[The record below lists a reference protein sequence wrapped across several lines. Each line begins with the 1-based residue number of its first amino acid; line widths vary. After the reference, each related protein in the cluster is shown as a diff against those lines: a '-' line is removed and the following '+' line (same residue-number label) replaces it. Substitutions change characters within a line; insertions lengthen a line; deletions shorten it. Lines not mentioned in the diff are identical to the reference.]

1 MYYLGI
7 LTEGAPKLAEKYGEI
22 AVIQDVKLEG
32 GKIRLF
38 LGKEKEKA
46 FNFQRYGSFLHL
58 AICNRGI
65 KHPLLQQLV
74 CPMCGT
80 DRDCDCGKL

>member
-1 MYYLGI
+1 MYHLGI
-7 LTEGAPKLAEKYGEI
+7 LTEGQPKLQEKYGEI
-22 AVIQDVKLEG
+22 AVIQGVKLEG
-32 GKIRLF
+32 SKVRLL
-38 LGKEKEKA
+38 LGSDKEKA
-46 FNFQRYGSFLHL
+46 FNFGRHGSFLHL
-58 AICNRGI
+58 AVCNRGI